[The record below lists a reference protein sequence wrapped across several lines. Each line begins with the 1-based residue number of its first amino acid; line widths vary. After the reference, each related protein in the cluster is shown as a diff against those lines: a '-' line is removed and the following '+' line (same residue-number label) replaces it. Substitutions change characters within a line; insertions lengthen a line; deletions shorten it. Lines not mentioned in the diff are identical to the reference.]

1 MAGRRM
7 TVPHG
12 GPQDSADA
20 RCPQT
25 SSSTCRAARTAAV
38 HETLISPDALRR
50 PRCPRHPA
58 AVGLRP
64 LPRAARGRTPS
75 RGTRQAAP
83 TLTAAMEGFLPSPAG
98 GCVTSAPR
106 KMTGCWNTGG
116 LRRGAGAS
124 GRGSDAA
131 GTLVGLAPSRRV
143 TRVPW
148 SCPHGP
154 RRPHGPRQATRPLP
168 ATRPPPGHTAPAGH
182 TAHDRPHGPRPATR
196 PPLHAPVDSAPPS
209 AWSCSPGEH
218 LVATLPE
225 LAEPLPASRCSASSQ
240 APRCHGNHTPLCKVT
255 SDV

>member
-25 SSSTCRAARTAAV
+25 SSSTCHAARTAAV

-131 GTLVGLAPSRRV
+131 GTLVVLAPSRRV

-154 RRPHGPRQATRPLP
+154 QQ
-168 ATRPPPGHTAPAGH
+168 ATRPPPSHTAR
-182 TAHDRPHGPRPATR
+182 DRPHGSRQATC
-196 PPLHAPVDSAPPS
+196 PPPPSHTAPPS
-209 AWSCSPGEH
+209 CARGLRPSLC
-218 LVATLPE
+218 LVLFAGG
-225 LAEPLPASRCSASSQ
+225 
-240 APRCHGNHTPLCKVT
+240 APRGNAPGI
-255 SDV
+255 S